1 MNKSW
6 FYLGL
11 VGSLVLAITSCGD
24 GGKPA
29 ATPAVSPSSGVSPA
43 ASPNAV
49 VPPAAS
55 TTTPVASSTPATAA
69 TPPKPTK
76 PVTVDVAA
84 GLIAP
89 TDADNW
95 TKTVSKGRS
104 DPFATLSLRAIEV
117 PNSTDPLAQISNSQK
132 SSPKITT
139 GGSTPVKSGANKP
152 LPGIKVNQTTV
163 ATVSPIRPTKAPTG
177 AGSVDISRIPRSGVD
192 RKLPNIIVA
201 IKPKTVDPS
210 AATPRNPT
218 SSMKPVSLPPRDRER
233 VVIRPLPQP
242 YQPDRMPAIS
252 NVAPT
257 PSEPTLARTVGV
269 SGVIEVAGKTQVIV
283 RLPNESF
290 SRYVEVGDRIYDGRV
305 KIKRIEGEQTLS
317 PMVILEESGVEVTRK
332 VGDIAGTPIKEAAAK

>member
-11 VGSLVLAITSCGD
+11 VGSLALAITSCGD

-29 ATPAVSPSSGVSPA
+29 ATPAASPNPSVSPA
-43 ASPNAV
+43 ASPSAV
-49 VPPAAS
+49 VPAAS
-55 TTTPVASSTPATAA
+55 TTTPVASTTPATAT

-76 PVTVDVAA
+76 PVSVDVAA

-104 DPFATLSLRAIEV
+104 DPFATLSLRAVEV
-117 PNSTDPLAQISNSQK
+117 PKSEDPLAQISTSQK
-132 SSPKITT
+132 PAPKIGS
-139 GGSTPVKSGANKP
+139 GGSTPIKSGANKP

-163 ATVSPIRPTKAPTG
+163 ATVSPIRPTTAPTG
-177 AGSVDISRIPRSGVD
+177 AGSVDISKIPRSGVD

-201 IKPKTVDPS
+201 IKPKAGVPS
-210 AATPRNPT
+210 TATPRNP
-218 SSMKPVSLPPRDRER
+218 SIAMRPVSLPPRDRDR
-233 VVIRPLPQP
+233 VVIKPLPQP
-242 YQPDRMPAIS
+242 YQPNRMPPIS

-257 PSEPTLARTVGV
+257 PSEPTLAQTVGV
-269 SGVIEVAGKTQVIV
+269 SGIIEVAGKTQVIV

-290 SRYVEVGDRIYDGRV
+290 SRYVEIGDRIYDGRV
-305 KIKRIEGEQTLS
+305 KIKRVEGEQTLS

-332 VGDIAGTPIKEAAAK
+332 VGDISGSPIKEAAAK

>member
-11 VGSLVLAITSCGD
+11 VGSLALAITSCGD

-29 ATPAVSPSSGVSPA
+29 ATPAVSPSPGVSPA
-43 ASPNAV
+43 ASPSAI

-55 TTTPVASSTPATAA
+55 TTTPVASTTPATAA
-69 TPPKPTK
+69 TPSKPTK

-104 DPFATLSLRAIEV
+104 DPFAMLSLRAVEV
-117 PNSTDPLAQISNSQK
+117 PTGTNPVAQITNPQK
-132 SSPKITT
+132 TAPKITS

-163 ATVSPIRPTKAPTG
+163 AAISPTRPTKAPTG
-177 AGSVDISRIPRSGVD
+177 AGSVDISQIPRSGVD

-201 IKPKTVDPS
+201 IKPKMVDPS
-210 AATPRNPT
+210 AATPRNPPIA
-218 SSMKPVSLPPRDRER
+218 MRPVSLPPRDRDR
-233 VVIRPLPQP
+233 VVIKPLPQP
-242 YQPDRMPAIS
+242 YQPNRMPTIS

-257 PSEPTLARTVGV
+257 PSEPTLAQTVGV

-305 KIKRIEGEQTLS
+305 KIKRVEGEQTLS
-317 PMVILEESGVEVTRK
+317 PMVILEESGVEITRK